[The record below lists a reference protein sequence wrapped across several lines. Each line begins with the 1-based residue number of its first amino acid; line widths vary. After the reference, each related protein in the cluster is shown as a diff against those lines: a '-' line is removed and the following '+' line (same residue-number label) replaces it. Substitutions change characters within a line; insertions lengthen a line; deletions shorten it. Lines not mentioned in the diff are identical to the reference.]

1 MPSQAPQAGE
11 IPSLLRAHPFL
22 RALPE
27 VALDRLLSNGARR
40 EAEMGSVLLRQG
52 EASDSAM
59 LLLVGAVEVVAETV
73 SGEIRLARV
82 DAPALLGE
90 IGVIAALP
98 RTATVRALENVRY
111 LNIGKEVFNS
121 LADESP

>member
-1 MPSQAPQAGE
+1 MPSQAPQVGE

-40 EAEMGSVLLRQG
+40 EAEIGSVLLRQG

-73 SGEIRLARV
+73 SGEIQHRF
-82 DAPALLGE
+82 ALLRPQGS
-90 IGVIAALP
+90 AS
-98 RTATVRALENVRY
+98 TDT
-111 LNIGKEVFNS
+111 
-121 LADESP
+121 LAQK